1 MHWHIDKLIIDI
13 SNNLIYILPAEDSCA
28 QKET

>member
-13 SNNLIYILPAEDSCA
+13 SNNCIYIPTAEDSCA
-28 QKET
+28 QKEY